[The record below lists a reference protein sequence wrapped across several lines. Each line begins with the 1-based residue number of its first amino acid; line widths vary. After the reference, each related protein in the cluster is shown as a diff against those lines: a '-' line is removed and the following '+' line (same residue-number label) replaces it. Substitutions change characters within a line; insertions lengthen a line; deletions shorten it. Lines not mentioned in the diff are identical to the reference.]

1 VSNVDNPLFEFETDF
16 AGSLRCI
23 PMCIRYQLD
32 AIGIKLSLR
41 QWNVLSPEE
50 RRELVSLARDEPQ
63 AQTTFT
69 ERLFELVHIHDG
81 GELERVPAVA
91 AMPWDGAHVPPRII
105 SYASGL
111 HIAPPSPER
120 WASLTPLQRFA
131 LYKLTRPNHDN
142 DNFIPALR
150 EFGLLD

>member
-1 VSNVDNPLFEFETDF
+1 MNADNPIFEFETDF
-16 AGSLRCI
+16 AGTLSCI

-32 AIGIKLSLR
+32 EIGIKLSLR
-41 QWNVLSPEE
+41 QWNVFTLDE
-50 RRELVSLARDEPQ
+50 RRELIAVAGDEPRVQ
-63 AQTTFT
+63 AAFT
-69 ERLFELVHIHDG
+69 ARLFELMRIHEA

-91 AMPWDGAHVPPRII
+91 RTHWGGAHIPPRII

-111 HIAPPSPER
+111 NIAPPSPEL
-120 WASLTPLQRFA
+120 WASLSPLQRFA
-131 LYKLTRPNHDN
+131 LFKLTRPNHDN